1 MPARCD
7 NYLIKFGLSLFVGVA
22 EFSMVVC
29 GIIGIIRSCFNPFTW
44 PGFVLSSYAVIFGM
58 FAIVFEFFDVPNLL
72 KKYSFFRSH
81 VGRGLLAMF
90 VGSLGIAP
98 GQYHEYLLA
107 LGVVCAVF
115 GFIQFL
121 LGLTVLSEDIKGT
134 SSSISNYTSL
144 KTGSK
149 VQPKTI
155 PTGSGYD
162 ELGNDSSSSSSS
174 SSSSDEGEN
183 NEMKKEQEEKQET
196 TGLVG
201 NEN

>member
-29 GIIGIIRSCFNPFTW
+29 GIIGIIRSCFSPFTW
-44 PGFVLSSYAVIFGM
+44 PGFVLSSYATIFGM
-58 FAIVFEFFDVPNLL
+58 FALVVEFFEIPKLL
-72 KKYSFFRSH
+72 KNYGFFRTH

-107 LGVVCAVF
+107 LGVVCAVL
-115 GFIQFL
+115 GFIQLL
-121 LGLTVLSEDIKGT
+121 LGLTVMSDDIKGT

-144 KTGSK
+144 KNGNK

-174 SSSSDEGEN
+174 SSSEEEDKEVTE
-183 NEMKKEQEEKQET
+183 KKVEEKQET

>member
-29 GIIGIIRSCFNPFTW
+29 GIIGVIRSCFSPFTW

-58 FAIVFEFFDVPNLL
+58 FALVVEFFEIPKLL
-72 KKYSFFRSH
+72 KNYGFFRTH

-107 LGVVCAVF
+107 LGVVCAVL
-115 GFIQFL
+115 GFIQLL
-121 LGLTVLSEDIKGT
+121 LGLTVMSDDIKGT
-134 SSSISNYTSL
+134 SGSISNYTSL
-144 KTGSK
+144 KTGNK
-149 VQPKTI
+149 VQSKTI

-174 SSSSDEGEN
+174 SSSEEEDKEVTE
-183 NEMKKEQEEKQET
+183 KKVEEKQET
-196 TGLVG
+196 TDLVG